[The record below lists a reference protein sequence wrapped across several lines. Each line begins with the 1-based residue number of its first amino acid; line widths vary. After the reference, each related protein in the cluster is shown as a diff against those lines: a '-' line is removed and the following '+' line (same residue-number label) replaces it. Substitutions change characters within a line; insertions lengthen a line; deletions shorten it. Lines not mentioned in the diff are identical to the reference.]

1 MSDLDCIKT
10 VKTFTTV
17 TESMISSYL
26 QALDILEERHGSVV
40 RETYETGV
48 VKKWQ
53 EDNHAHGAFV
63 IQNAF
68 QRVDLM
74 VCIEQFSS

>member
-1 MSDLDCIKT
+1 MH
-10 VKTFTTV
+10 F
-17 TESMISSYL
+17 
-26 QALDILEERHGSVV
+26 QALQLLEERHGSVV

-74 VCIEQFSS
+74 VKYNTYCRGGDILTLDIFDIKKSQFTW

>member
-1 MSDLDCIKT
+1 MT
-10 VKTFTTV
+10 
-17 TESMISSYL
+17 L
-26 QALDILEERHGSVV
+26 QALKLLEERHGSVV

-48 VKKWQ
+48 VMKWQ

-74 VCIEQFSS
+74 VIYITNYRDIHSGRTS